1 MSVKRPESV
10 LVVLYNEHNKVLVL
24 QRVDDA
30 EFWQSVTGT
39 MEVSEVP
46 MQTAAR
52 EVREEPGINLAFDRK
67 DEGGFLHYL
76 MDCRLTNQYTIRKD
90 WRYRYAPGV
99 TKNFEYVFCAQVP
112 SQSKIILTEHTD
124 YEWLSK
130 YDAIAKVWSDTN
142 KHAIEQFVP
151 DTTHA

>member
-10 LVVLYNEHNKVLVL
+10 LVVLYNEYNQVLVL
-24 QRVDDA
+24 QRMDDA
-30 EFWQSVTGT
+30 NFWQSVTGT
-39 MEVSEVP
+39 MELSEVP

-52 EVREEPGINLAFDRK
+52 EVQEETGINLAFDRQG
-67 DEGGFLHYL
+67 EGGFLHHL
-76 MDCRLTNQYTIRKD
+76 MDCRLTNQYIIREE

-112 SQSKIILTEHTD
+112 SHSKIILTEHTD
-124 YEWLSK
+124 YVWLSK

-142 KHAIEQFVP
+142 KYAIEQFVP
-151 DTTHA
+151 EATYA